1 MLAAFAFAVAAS
13 LLISPAARAGVVID
27 GTPQTAGCPP
37 IADKPGAIPE
47 VNYTGMQH
55 ITYCYG
61 PINIAPGQNIIKL
74 RTAVDTVGQKLWPQ
88 QPGYITRFDPE
99 FVYTDGSV
107 PRVDVLH
114 LHHAVWAVNVAIP
127 SSPPARRRRSSSC
140 RRASAGGASPPT
152 PGTSTTCST
161 TCWRRHRRS
170 ISSGDLTSSPTP
182 CPIIHP
188 TPMPPPMKTVTTK
201 WMDVAGNP
209 SLYPVFDA
217 LRSDGHNG
225 TYTFPDQAPAADLH
239 PCGGGG
245 GEASWAPGSHG
256 CLGAAQSW
264 TVPAN
269 HPHPK
274 R

>member
-1 MLAAFAFAVAAS
+1 M
-13 LLISPAARAGVVID
+13 D
-27 GTPQTAGCPP
+27 YGT
-37 IADKPGAIPE
+37 DMKR
-47 VNYTGMQH
+47 

-74 RTAVDTVGQKLWPQ
+74 RAAVDTVGEKLWPQ

-114 LHHAVWAVNVAIP
+114 LHHAVWAVNGNPQFAAGEEKTIQQLP
-127 SSPPARRRRSSSC
+127 QGFGWRSLPGDSWILNDMLHDLLAQTSQVYLVW
-140 RRASAGGASPPT
+140 RIDFVPDGTPT
-152 PGTSTTCST
+152 AAT
-161 TCWRRHRRS
+161 
-170 ISSGDLTSSPTP
+170 
-182 CPIIHP
+182 
-188 TPMPPPMKTVTTK
+188 MKTVTTK

-239 PCGGGG
+239 PCGGAG

-269 HPHPK
+269 TLTPK